1 MGQEGG
7 HICWE
12 RRGKIYPLLVVRMLK
27 AYVLGMQSL
36 AWEGIDS
43 LLHGGVAWES

>member
-1 MGQEGG
+1 
-7 HICWE
+7 
-12 RRGKIYPLLVVRMLK
+12 MLK

-43 LLHGGVAWES
+43 LLHGGVAWEP

>member
-1 MGQEGG
+1 
-7 HICWE
+7 
-12 RRGKIYPLLVVRMLK
+12 MLE

-43 LLHGGVAWES
+43 LLQGGVAWDP